1 MLETVYSQKMKLLLD
16 RLRCRI
22 QLPDQFAD
30 LENRRGVLPAQ
41 ALDMRRTTRLYCPGK
56 LLIES
61 FASLPSVPRNHQYV
75 VGYSIDISA
84 SGIRFLHDT
93 ELYPGEQVT
102 LWTSAQRLTGTV
114 VRCRRLNELC
124 YEVGASFV
132 EDDPDVDAPQDVEN
146 PEHDNGHGSED
157 FLN

>member
-22 QLPDQFAD
+22 QLPVQFAD
-30 LENRRGVLPAQ
+30 LEHRRGVLPSQ
-41 ALDMRRTTRLYCPGK
+41 SNDMRRAARVYCPGK

-75 VGYSIDISA
+75 VGYSVDIS
-84 SGIRFLHDT
+84 STGIRFLHDT

-102 LWTSAQRLTGTV
+102 LWTSAQRLTCTV
-114 VRCRRLNELC
+114 IRCRRLNKSC

-132 EDDPDVDAPQDVEN
+132 DEDPAYDSPQDVAS
-146 PEHDNGHGSED
+146 PEQESLAGQD